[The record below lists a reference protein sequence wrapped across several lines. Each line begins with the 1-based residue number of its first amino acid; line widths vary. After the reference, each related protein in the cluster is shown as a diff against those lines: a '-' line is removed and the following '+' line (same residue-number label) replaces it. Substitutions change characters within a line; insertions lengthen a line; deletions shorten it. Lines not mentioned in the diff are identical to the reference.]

1 MKVKAAVLYEIG
13 KDLSIET
20 VELAEPRENEVL
32 VRITATGV
40 CHSDLSIA
48 RGTLKVRLPSVL
60 GHEAAGVVERCGP
73 GVSKVKPGQRIAINW
88 TPHCGHCF
96 YCLEGHPMLC
106 EPMVEGRAKGG
117 LLDGERLLSRTDG
130 GKLHHM
136 SCTSSFADYA
146 VIPESGCVPIG
157 DDIPDTIAALVGCAV
172 TTGFGAAVN
181 DAGIKPGG
189 SVAVWGAGG
198 VGLNAIMGA
207 VIQGAERIVAVDPN
221 PRKEAVAKRFGAT
234 DYINPR
240 EVNDVP
246 GAIREMTGGRG
257 IDASIDCTGRLSAL
271 EQGWDSL
278 RKAGTLVS
286 VGIPHEGDVFKIEAR
301 MIPNSMRRLV
311 GSYYGGGVPE
321 RDFRRIFDLY
331 RRGRMDLDALVG
343 ETLPLEGINDAFRKL
358 EAGYDTRMV
367 ITFDGARESL
377 RQ

>member
-20 VELAEPRENEVL
+20 VELAKPRDREVL

-73 GVSKVKPGQRIAINW
+73 GVSKVRPGQRIAINW
-88 TPHCGHCF
+88 TPPCGHCF

-117 LLDGERLLSRTDG
+117 LLDGVRLLSRSDG

-136 SCTSSFADYA
+136 SCTSSFAEYA

-181 DAGIKPGG
+181 DAAIKPGG

-198 VGLNAIMGA
+198 VGLNAIMGS
-207 VIQGAERIVAVDPN
+207 VVQGAERIVAVDPN

-234 DYINPR
+234 DYINPC

-246 GAIREMTGGRG
+246 GALREMTGGRG
-257 IDASIDCTGRLSAL
+257 VDASIDCTGRLVAL

-286 VGIPHEGDVFKIEAR
+286 VGIPHEGDVLGIEAR

-331 RRGRMDLDALVG
+331 RRGRLDLDALVG
-343 ETLPLEGINDAFRKL
+343 ETLPLEGINNAFRKL

-367 ITFDGARESL
+367 ITFG
-377 RQ
+377 

>member
-1 MKVKAAVLYEIG
+1 
-13 KDLSIET
+13 
-20 VELAEPRENEVL
+20 
-32 VRITATGV
+32 
-40 CHSDLSIA
+40 HS
-48 RGTLKVRLPSVL
+48 
-60 GHEAAGVVERCGP
+60 
-73 GVSKVKPGQRIAINW
+73 
-88 TPHCGHCF
+88 
-96 YCLEGHPMLC
+96 MLC

-117 LLDGERLLSRTDG
+117 LLDGERLLSLADG

-136 SCTSSFADYA
+136 SCTSSFAEYA
-146 VIPESGCVPIG
+146 VIAESGCVPI
-157 DDIPDTIAALVGCAV
+157 DDAIPDTVAALVGCAV

-189 SVAVWGAGG
+189 SVAVWGVGG
-198 VGLNAIMGA
+198 VGLNAVMGA
-207 VIQGAERIVAVDPN
+207 VVQGAERVVAVDPN

-246 GAIREMTGGRG
+246 GALREMTGGRG
-257 IDASIDCTGRLSAL
+257 VDAAIDCTGRLVAL

-286 VGIPHEGDVFKIEAR
+286 VGIPHEGDVLKIEAR

-331 RRGRMDLDALVG
+331 KRGRLDLDALVG

-367 ITFDGARESL
+367 VTFD
-377 RQ
+377 